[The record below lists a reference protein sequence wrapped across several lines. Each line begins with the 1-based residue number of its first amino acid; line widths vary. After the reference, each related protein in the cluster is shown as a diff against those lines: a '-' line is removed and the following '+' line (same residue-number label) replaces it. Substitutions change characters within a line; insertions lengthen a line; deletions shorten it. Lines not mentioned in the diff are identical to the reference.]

1 VPGRPAEC
9 LVRLPRAA
17 YATRRLTVRMCPG
30 LRGRATDRTSG
41 RRAAQ
46 RRLSRDRSPAPA
58 NRRLRYMHMC
68 VWASPGRPT
77 DPGEM
82 PPLKGRDITCRCST
96 GQGSESPR
104 ALNVSYPH
112 GSARV
117 RILRWPPGRAA
128 GDARAWPPTRR
139 LGPRRRLALA
149 ISRVLS
155 GSGGE
160 PLASRCLIGGAVQLR
175 VE

>member
-1 VPGRPAEC
+1 MPGRPAEC

-46 RRLSRDRSPAPA
+46 RRLSRDRSPAQRIAAFDTCTCASGLPPVVRLIPA
-58 NRRLRYMHMC
+58 RCHPSREGTSPADALQVRGRSLLGRSTLPAWLREGQDSPL
-68 VWASPGRPT
+68 ASW
-77 DPGEM
+77 
-82 PPLKGRDITCRCST
+82 
-96 GQGSESPR
+96 PR
-104 ALNVSYPH
+104 AAS
-112 GSARV
+112 
-117 RILRWPPGRAA
+117 
-128 GDARAWPPTRR
+128 DARASPPTRR
-139 LGPRRRLALA
+139 LGRRRRLALA